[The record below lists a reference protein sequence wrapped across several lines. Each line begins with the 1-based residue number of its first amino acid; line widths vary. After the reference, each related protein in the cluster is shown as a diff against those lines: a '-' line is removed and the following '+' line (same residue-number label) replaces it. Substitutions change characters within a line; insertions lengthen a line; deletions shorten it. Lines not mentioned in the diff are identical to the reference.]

1 MKNRP
6 LKSLVVLFVSMVLST
21 PALAHAAP
29 VAVAA
34 ATPTSGPWPLTV
46 QFNSDQSA
54 GNIVRYHWYFADGY
68 TSEEPNPLHT
78 YNCYGTFPVM
88 LTVTDDAGA
97 TGTSTITITAQ
108 QVLYSSS
115 VALSP
120 DVKYHKKTATPISGQ
135 LTGTVTVMDTEG
147 RAVAGATVQAA
158 WATPNGVVTQTV
170 TTDFAGVANFSV
182 NVPKGVSG
190 TYSLLVTGITKTDF
204 FFDTTLGSSSATTQI

>member
-1 MKNRP
+1 MKNRT
-6 LKSLVVLFVSMVLST
+6 LKSLFALFVSMVLSV
-21 PALAHAAP
+21 PALASAGP
-29 VAVAA
+29 IAVAT

-46 QFNSDQSA
+46 QFNSDQST
-54 GNIVRYHWYFADGY
+54 GSIVGYHWYFADGY

-97 TGTSTITITAQ
+97 TGTSTLTITAQ

-147 RAVAGATVQAA
+147 HAVAGATVQAT
-158 WATPNGVVTQTV
+158 WATPNGVMTQTV
-170 TTDFAGVANFSV
+170 TTDFAGVASFSV
-182 NVPKGVSG
+182 DVPKGNSG
-190 TYSLLVTGITKTDF
+190 TYSLVVTGITKPDF
-204 FFDTTLGSSSATTQI
+204 FFDTTLGSLAATIQI